1 MDWKNIIQELLEMG
15 LTQNQIALGVSVS
28 QPTISAL
35 ASGTQKNVNYTL
47 GQNLV
52 AFHKR
57 QSKAYSRRL
66 KSGTGQMAQA
76 G

>member
-15 LTQNQIALGVSVS
+15 LTQKQIASGVSVS

-52 AFHKR
+52 GFHKR
-57 QSKAYSRRL
+57 QSKAYARKM
-66 KSGTGQMAQA
+66 KSEIGQMAKA